1 MDALIMLPYW
11 GEKILK
17 NNKTFEIRSSGTKKV
32 GERVALAYSRTGKL
46 YGSVEIVDSMPLT
59 KELWENNKDKHQI
72 YGLSYE
78 ELIERYPHP
87 YIWELKDPV
96 LFSEPLDYV
105 HPKGAVIWVKDALG
119 DLIF

>member
-1 MDALIMLPYW
+1 MDALIMLPHW

-17 NNKTFEIRSSGTKKV
+17 YKKTFEIRSSGTKKV

-46 YGSVEIVDSMPLT
+46 YGSVKIVASRPLT
-59 KELWENNKDKHQI
+59 KEVWENNKDKHQI

-87 YIWELKDPV
+87 YVWELKDPI
-96 LFSEPLDYV
+96 LFSEPRPYV
-105 HPKGAVIWVKDALG
+105 HKKGAVIWVKDA
-119 DLIF
+119 I